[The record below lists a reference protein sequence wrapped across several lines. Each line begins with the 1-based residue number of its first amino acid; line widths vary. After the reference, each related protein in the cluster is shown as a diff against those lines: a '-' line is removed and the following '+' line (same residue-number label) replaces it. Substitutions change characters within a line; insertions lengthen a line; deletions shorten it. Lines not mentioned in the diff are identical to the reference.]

1 MTQENKE
8 LLLKDLCARLPYG
21 VKVKFGD
28 NPNIF
33 DLEYRIKFAAM
44 YGDSDKLEDILD
56 ITNIKPYLRPMSSMT
71 GVETLEY
78 LSLKESIVA
87 SDDITYSFETYESID
102 YLDKNMFDYRG
113 LIPKGLAIDA
123 TGKGIY

>member
-1 MTQENKE
+1 MTQEHKE

-21 VKVKFGD
+21 VKVKLGD

-102 YLDKNMFDYRG
+102 WLDKNMFDYRG
-113 LIPKGLAIDA
+113 LIPMRLAEDA
-123 TGKGIY
+123 TDKNIY